1 MKLLYALK
9 LLFMIDAMSARIEL
23 NEIMAIEEMVFDK
36 EKDLVINPHGPLSP
50 LRGYIL
56 YKGGYMYNKRLH
68 APEIDTMYTLKKTD
82 KLTEYKDPI
91 YEYIKKPAN
100 DIAYTDI
107 SIDKARNKYLVRFHT
122 QLIKMFPCADGSLSI
137 VAGRPDAITSFLTK
151 KEVLP
156 ESMYI
161 LAALFLMSEQVD
173 IPIIAEV
180 KEEGQERLVL
190 KSMDENRTY
199 VDQSLVLYEDS
210 TELKDEEKNYHTET
224 AGVISFLRSYIGDR
238 LMHPSTKSAFI
249 EPTNYEQFLTGE
261 FLNTPQFLLQ
271 SYIFEF
277 IDTPKKYIEFVESVY
292 TLLTDQIA
300 HAELSTDK
308 YPDSPSSSE
317 MPTNRNLTL
326 YKVKNSKKV
335 LKKAFDRC
343 FIDRQVGMARLEL
356 TAPIYKLKEWVDR
369 FRTFPFNDST
379 QLPAYTRV
387 QLYKRKD
394 DEFEKEETKKYSN
407 CVETALLG
415 ILCALAYNPME
426 NIYTTDHIPT
436 ASADLQEFFK
446 NYNTPLETTD
456 QKMHQEWCRVVADLG
471 KDCIVYKTENN
482 EIVSGLVNI
491 LYVLSEITG
500 NIPMVVEIVQFIE
513 SMCANEYLDN
523 TNAIQEKI
531 SEVFKLL
538 SKNPEVWII
547 CDSLKLAKRSTKQT
561 DIFGKITVY
570 YSYKNTENGMFMD
583 IRPGHAVLGIVAN
596 NDFNTGAIRSKLK
609 KIEQVYSTLPNYMGY
624 ITKQYA
630 SIELAKIYHIEDEFG
645 YIPKKQIRKYLSSEN
660 SNVLELFLLGKIYS
674 LECKAFIIWSF
685 FSSTASQSLPLTNP
699 KVRFTKNII
708 GSTSLDDAATRQ
720 AVFGA
725 SVFNPRADE
734 YYLTIEYMTQDY
746 IKHDFD
752 SEIVL
757 YILKDVFTWSKY
769 SEDVLI
775 ECFVNMLN
783 SISYANRFSSFL
795 KRYQIYRIILGFIK
809 PEKYLLDRLAWIMDS
824 VEKVSLENHETKHVD
839 DIYIH
844 WFIYSF
850 DGYKADLNII
860 MKIYDKI
867 DYSNLMPNYKL
878 SINWGN
884 YYFGIL
890 TFLNERKD
898 KFCNENNPQSI
909 KKYEGIKSIIESA
922 VENSSRRSNS
932 TE

>member
-1 MKLLYALK
+1 MKLLYAVK
-9 LLFMIDAMSARIEL
+9 MLFMIDTMSARIEL
-23 NEIMAIEEMVFDK
+23 DEIKAIEEIVFDK
-36 EKDLVINPHGPLSP
+36 EKDPMINPHGPISP

-56 YKGGYMYNKRLH
+56 YKGGYMYNKRLY
-68 APEIDTMYTLKKTD
+68 APEIDTICTLKKTS
-82 KLTEYKDPI
+82 KLTDYKDPI

-100 DIAYTDI
+100 DIAYADI
-107 SIDKARNKYLVRFHT
+107 SIDKARNNYLVRFHT

-137 VAGRPDAITSFLTK
+137 IAGRPDAITSFLTK

-190 KSMDENRTY
+190 KSMDKNHTY

-210 TELKDEEKNYHTET
+210 KQLKDEEKNYHTET
-224 AGVISFLRSYIGDR
+224 VGVISFLRSYIGDR
-238 LMHPSTKSAFI
+238 LMHPSTKNAFI
-249 EPTNYEQFLTGE
+249 EPTNYEQFMTGE
-261 FLNTPQFLLQ
+261 FLNTPQFLIQ

-277 IDTPKKYIEFVESVY
+277 IDTPKKYIEFVEAVY
-292 TLLTDQIA
+292 TLLTDQIE

-308 YPDSPSSSE
+308 HPDSPSICE
-317 MPTNRNLTL
+317 MPTNKNLTL
-326 YKVKNSKKV
+326 YKVKTSKKV

-343 FIDRQVGMARLEL
+343 FVEKPVGMARLEL
-356 TAPIYKLKEWVDR
+356 NAPIYKLKEWIDR

-387 QLYKRKD
+387 HIYKRKD
-394 DEFEKEETKKYSN
+394 NEFEKEETKKYSN

-415 ILCALAYNPME
+415 ILCALAYNPVE

-446 NYNTPLETTD
+446 SYNTPSETTD
-456 QKMHQEWCRVVADLG
+456 QKIHQEWCRVVADLG

-500 NIPMVVEIVQFIE
+500 NIPKVVEIVQFIE
-513 SMCANEYLDN
+513 SMCANECLDN
-523 TNAIQEKI
+523 VSAIQEKI
-531 SEVFKLL
+531 SEMFKLL

-547 CDSLKLAKRSTKQT
+547 CDSLKIDKRSTKQT

-583 IRPGHAVLGIVAN
+583 IRPGHAVLRIVAEN
-596 NDFNTGAIRSKLK
+596 GFNTELIRSKLK

-624 ITKQYA
+624 IIKQYA
-630 SIELAKIYHIEDEFG
+630 SIELAKIDHIEDEFG
-645 YIPKKQIRKYLSSEN
+645 YIPKKQIRKSLIGEI
-660 SNVLELFLLGKIYS
+660 SNVQKLFLLGRIYS

-685 FSSTASQSLPLTNP
+685 FSSTTGHIMPLTNP
-699 KVRFTKNII
+699 MVRFTKNII

-720 AVFGA
+720 AIFSA
-725 SVFNPRADE
+725 SVFNPRAEE
-734 YYLTIEYMTQDY
+734 YYPTIEYTTQDY

-757 YILKDVFTWSKY
+757 YLLKGIFTWAKY

-795 KRYQIYRIILGFIK
+795 KRYQIYKIILEFVK
-809 PEKYLLDRLAWIMDS
+809 TEKDLLARMAWIMDS
-824 VEKVSLENHETKHVD
+824 VEKASLENHEKKHVN

-850 DGYKADLNII
+850 DEHRVDLNII
-860 MKIYDKI
+860 MKIYDRI
-867 DYSNLMPNYKL
+867 DYNNFMPNYKL
-878 SINWGN
+878 CINSGN
-884 YYFGIL
+884 SYSRIL
-890 TFLNERKD
+890 TFLNEK
-898 KFCNENNPQSI
+898 KNNFCNENNPQSI
-909 KKYEGIKSIIESA
+909 KKYERIKSMVEVA
-922 VENSSRRSNS
+922 VENRSRRSNS